1 MSMMMARE
9 TLRRVWMLLLRVRP
23 ALQFFNLIGG
33 AEAQGPEL
41 VGQKTGSLQ
50 NKADAGLLHA
60 ETRLLVLA
68 GNVATDDAGSD
79 AGAVI
84 LCIKPHHGCN
94 IKLSNLFRYV
104 QLTHVPNMLSCAP
117 SPRMS
122 METSV
127 EVTFGYDTHKR
138 ST

>member
-1 MSMMMARE
+1 M
-9 TLRRVWMLLLRVRP
+9 
-23 ALQFFNLIGG
+23 
-33 AEAQGPEL
+33 
-41 VGQKTGSLQ
+41 GQKTGSLQ

-60 ETRLLVLA
+60 ETSLLVLA
-68 GNVATDDAGSD
+68 GNVAIDDAGSD